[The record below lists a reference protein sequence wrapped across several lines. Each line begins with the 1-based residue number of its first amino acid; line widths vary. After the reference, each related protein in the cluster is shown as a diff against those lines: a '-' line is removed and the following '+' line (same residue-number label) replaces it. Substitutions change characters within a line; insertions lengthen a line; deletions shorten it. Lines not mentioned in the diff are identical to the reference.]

1 MDKEKD
7 GLFTKNVMLTTTGE
21 IIVNAELIASELT
34 KKYDKVLSF
43 SVIDHIRIGEV
54 SISLNP
60 NLAGTLDLSLGT
72 LGGESSDYAVKY

>member
-7 GLFTKNVMLTTTGE
+7 GLFTKNVTLTTTGE

-34 KKYDKVLSF
+34 KKHDKVLSF
-43 SVIDHIRIGEV
+43 SVRDHIRIGEV
-54 SISLNP
+54 RISLNP
-60 NLAGTLDLSLGT
+60 NLAGTLDLSWVT

>member
-7 GLFTKNVMLTTTGE
+7 GLFTKNVTLTTTGE

-43 SVIDHIRIGEV
+43 SVIE
-54 SISLNP
+54 L
-60 NLAGTLDLSLGT
+60 
-72 LGGESSDYAVKY
+72 VK

>member
-7 GLFTKNVMLTTTGE
+7 GLFTKNVTLTTTGE
-21 IIVNAELIASELT
+21 IIASELT

-43 SVIDHIRIGEV
+43 SVRDHIRIGEV
-54 SISLNP
+54 RISLNP
-60 NLAGTLDLSLGT
+60 NLAGTLDLSWVT